1 MISCERFRSQ
11 DGSREDIFL
20 MSPSTK
26 QPPSEA
32 TSRAEAEDAQALE
45 GVQVLLVEDH
55 DDTRE
60 LFTFVLRRAGAI
72 VRAVPGVP
80 MARAEIVASRPD
92 VIVTDIAMP
101 GENGLNLVEWLRR
114 DPSQPWSNV
123 PAVAVSGVV
132 NLMEGSRELREGFQ
146 VCLLKPVRTDML
158 VQVVARLAGRG
169 GSAQA

>member
-1 MISCERFRSQ
+1 MIHSDTVLLHDAFAAPA
-11 DGSREDIFL
+11 FL
-20 MSPSTK
+20 LSPSTK
-26 QPPSEA
+26 QSPSEA
-32 TSRAEAEDAQALE
+32 PSPARAEAAQALE

-114 DPSQPWSNV
+114 DPAQPWSDV

-146 VCLLKPVRTDML
+146 FCLLKPVRTDML